1 MRQSTKASG
10 GANRPEISELPMRQS
25 TVDIAAFNMHTFS
38 ELPMRQSTRLLSPII
53 QILTGFSTLESL
65 TTLNIQKQSDPQLVV
80 ALRVV

>member
-1 MRQSTKASG
+1 LSFSVR
-10 GANRPEISELPMRQS
+10 R
-25 TVDIAAFNMHTFS
+25 DFS